1 MICNQEIMG
10 QNKMQ
15 NELQLFYR
23 NLFKSNC
30 TNSYDACIKFI
41 DNIVTLVLAYEK
53 TKFVQKIWLKVNC
66 LNHKVLSRIAN
77 SLEMTG

>member
-15 NELQLFYR
+15 NELQLFYK

-53 TKFVQKIWLKVNC
+53 TNICTEDLVESELFK
-66 LNHKVLSRIAN
+66 S
-77 SLEMTG
+77 

>member
-41 DNIVTLVLAYEK
+41 DNIVTLVLASEK
-53 TKFVQKIWLKVNC
+53 TNICTEDLVESQLLK
-66 LNHKVLSRIAN
+66 S
-77 SLEMTG
+77 

>member
-1 MICNQEIMG
+1 MISNQEIMG

-15 NELQLFYR
+15 NELQLFYI

-41 DNIVTLVLAYEK
+41 DNIVILVLASEK
-53 TKFVQKIWLKVNC
+53 TNICTEDLVESELLK
-66 LNHKVLSRIAN
+66 S
-77 SLEMTG
+77 

>member
-15 NELQLFYR
+15 NELQLFYK

-41 DNIVTLVLAYEK
+41 DNIVTLVLTYEK
-53 TKFVQKIWLKVNC
+53 TNICTEDLVESELFK
-66 LNHKVLSRIAN
+66 S
-77 SLEMTG
+77 